1 MRADAASAWAAL
13 PRTETVYVHL
23 WHWGHQQLVSPSAS
37 VGPGQVRQDRG
48 RQDRGRQGQVRQ
60 DRGRPD
66 PSRQDRGRPDPSR
79 QDRGR
84 PDPSRQDRGRAS
96 CRDNSP
102 SPSYRPTQDPR
113 SHPGTIA
120 GKAPAGLAR
129 QLRRPNRPA
138 PKQWSTRKSLQ
149 LSVKSAS

>member
-1 MRADAASAWAAL
+1 
-13 PRTETVYVHL
+13 
-23 WHWGHQQLVSPSAS
+23 VSPSAS

-48 RQDRGRQGQVRQ
+48 RQDRGRQ
-60 DRGRPD
+60 DRGRQD
-66 PSRQDRGRPDPSR
+66 ASRQDRGRQDASR

-84 PDPSRQDRGRAS
+84 QDASRQDPGRAS

-120 GKAPAGLAR
+120 GRGLAPAGHAR

-149 LSVKSAS
+149 ISVKSVS

>member
-1 MRADAASAWAAL
+1 
-13 PRTETVYVHL
+13 
-23 WHWGHQQLVSPSAS
+23 VSPSAS
-37 VGPGQVRQDRG
+37 VGPGQVRQGQVRQDRG
-48 RQDRGRQGQVRQ
+48 RQDRGRQ
-60 DRGRPD
+60 D
-66 PSRQDRGRPDPSR
+66 PSRQDRGR
-79 QDRGR
+79 QDA
-84 PDPSRQDRGRAS
+84 SRQDRGRAS

-120 GKAPAGLAR
+120 GRAPAGLAR

-138 PKQWSTRKSLQ
+138 PKQWSARKSLQ